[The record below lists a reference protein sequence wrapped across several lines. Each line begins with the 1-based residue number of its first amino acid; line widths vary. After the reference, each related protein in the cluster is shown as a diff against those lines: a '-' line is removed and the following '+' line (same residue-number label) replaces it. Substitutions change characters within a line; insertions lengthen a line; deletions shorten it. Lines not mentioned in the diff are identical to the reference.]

1 MGRADECEAASL
13 RARATS
19 HGLRE
24 KTDRH
29 MPHEEDNAAG
39 ALNGERDKIKYKV
52 LP

>member
-13 RARATS
+13 RATS
-19 HGLRE
+19 RGRRE